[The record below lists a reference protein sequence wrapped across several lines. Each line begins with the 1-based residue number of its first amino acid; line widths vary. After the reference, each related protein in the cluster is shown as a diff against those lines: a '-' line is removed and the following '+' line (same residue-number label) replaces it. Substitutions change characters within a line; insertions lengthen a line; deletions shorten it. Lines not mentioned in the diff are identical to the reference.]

1 MGLVVV
7 VASLVVMA
15 GYPMDWILIQGMTM
29 AVVPV
34 DVGGR
39 DMLDGSRAVVVLLHV
54 AAAIMCVADVVAE
67 WMGGVLRPLLP

>member
-39 DMLDGSRAVVVLLHV
+39 DMLDGSRA
-54 AAAIMCVADVVAE
+54 AIMCVADVVAE